1 MLRTRETPSPLRGW
15 PEGPAIEARG
25 LTMRRF
31 RWERA
36 A

>member
-1 MLRTRETPSPLRGW
+1 MLWTRETPSTLRGW
-15 PEGPAIEARG
+15 LEGPVIEARG
-25 LTMRRF
+25 LTMRSF

>member
-1 MLRTRETPSPLRGW
+1 MLRTRETPSPSGGW
-15 PEGPAIEARG
+15 LEGPAIEARG
-25 LTMRRF
+25 LTMRSF

>member
-15 PEGPAIEARG
+15 LEGPAIEARG
-25 LTMRRF
+25 LTMRSF